1 MKIDVL
7 LDTFGT
13 RVFSAREARVALGG
27 PAKMTL
33 SRLVRDGRLERV
45 GRGLY
50 RVADPSRRVAV
61 QRARD
66 DLLRDDALSAP
77 FPVAL
82 DGPDAVSAW
91 TGGRYVVEPAA
102 PGEAVVWLAV
112 RTADR
117 ERIGAWL
124 EEGGWLVGTEE
135 EWPEGAGP
143 KVILRG
149 LPDLDRTLLAG
160 RPVIARAEVV
170 RLIRSRPMAYEGA
183 EEWLLEG

>member
-7 LDTFGT
+7 VDTFGT

-27 PAKMTL
+27 QAKMTL

-50 RVADPSRRVAV
+50 KVAAPSRRVGV
-61 QRARD
+61 QRARE
-66 DLLRDDALSAP
+66 DLLRAGALAAP
-77 FPVAL
+77 FQVAL

-102 PGEAVVWLAV
+102 PGETVLWLAV
-112 RTADR
+112 RDADR
-117 ERIGAWL
+117 ENVARWL
-124 EEGGWLVGTEE
+124 ESRGWRVGTQEA
-135 EWPEGAGP
+135 WPEGAGP
-143 KVILRG
+143 KAILRT
-149 LPDLDRTLLAG
+149 LSDFDRTMLAG
-160 RPVIARAEVV
+160 WPVVTKEEV
-170 RLIRSRPMAYEGA
+170 RRMIQRQPAAYEGA